1 VDRSLRPVEVGC
13 ADGGLCSWTVAIS
26 PTDGACA
33 MRLTPTLPA
42 GFAASSSEMLFSV
55 NRPGLVALKGPGGAQ
70 TDHTPTYTWEMDP
83 GASRYQLTVT
93 DRATGMTVVNR
104 TYDASDVCPCGDDCR
119 VTPRDALTDGRFLWQ
134 LRPGDPDEWGT
145 WRGMSFSLSAPLT
158 PSNGTLG
165 HPLKSTP
172 QVDRLDV
179 VL

>member
-1 VDRSLRPVEVGC
+1 
-13 ADGGLCSWTVAIS
+13 
-26 PTDGACA
+26 

-158 PSNGTLG
+158 PSNGTYS
-165 HPLKSTP
+165 LKVDSTGKCLDADSGEDHLNGGTV
-172 QVDRLDV
+172 QLWSCHFGSNQSWRLERRNTEEF
-179 VL
+179 